1 MPAPMLKRKQQLLR
15 LLHQLLPL
23 LLLLHLLPPQLLQ
36 HQQHQHLLKPLLQ
49 RLPLLPQLLS
59 RSEDNNE
66 GNNKKCSSVI

>member
-1 MPAPMLKRKQQLLR
+1 MPVPMLQRKQMLLS

-23 LLLLHLLPPQLLQ
+23 LLLLPQLLQ
-36 HQQHQHLLKPLLQ
+36 HQHLLRPLLR
-49 RLPLLPQLLS
+49 RLPLLLQLLP

>member
-1 MPAPMLKRKQQLLR
+1 MPVPMLKRKQQLLR

-23 LLLLHLLPPQLLQ
+23 LLHLLQPQLLQ
-36 HQQHQHLLKPLLQ
+36 HQQHQHLLKLLLQ
-49 RLPLLPQLLS
+49 RLPLLLQLLS

>member
-1 MPAPMLKRKQQLLR
+1 MPVPMLKRKQELLS

-23 LLLLHLLPPQLLQ
+23 LLPLLLPQLL
-36 HQQHQHLLKPLLQ
+36 QQHQHLLRLPLPLLR
-49 RLPLLPQLLS
+49 RLPLLLQLLP